1 MKLFLKVWRQ
11 SDRNDEGRFETHTL
25 DEVSEDSSFLE
36 MMDQLNEQ
44 LLEEG
49 TEPVVF
55 DHDCR
60 EGICGMCSLTINGHP
75 HGTENS
81 TTTCQLHMRK
91 FEDGDTITIEPFRA
105 RAFPV
110 VKDLVVDR
118 SAFDSITQAG
128 GFITVRTGSA
138 PDGNALPVPKNDSDR
153 AMDAAACIGCGA
165 CVASCKNASAMLFT
179 SAKAG
184 HLNMLPQGQAEKD
197 KRVLAMVSAMDE
209 AGFGNCRNFGEC
221 SAACP
226 KDISLD
232 YIAKLNRDHIKAKIK
247 SVFA

>member
-11 SDRNDEGRFETHTL
+11 DGRSDDGRFETHTL
-25 DEVSEDSSFLE
+25 DNVSKDSSFLE

-60 EGICGMCSLTINGHP
+60 EGICGMCSLTINGLP
-75 HGTENS
+75 HGPEDS

-105 RAFPV
+105 KAFPV

-138 PDGNALPVPKNDSDR
+138 PDGNALPVPKDDSDK

-197 KRVLAMVSAMDE
+197 KRVLAMVEAMDD
-209 AGFGNCRNFGEC
+209 AGFGNCRNYGEC

-232 YIAKLNRDHIKAKIK
+232 YIAKLNRDHAKAKIK
-247 SVFA
+247 SIFA

>member
-11 SDRNDEGRFETHTL
+11 DGRSDKGRFETHTL
-25 DEVSEDSSFLE
+25 DNVSEDSSFLE

-60 EGICGMCSLTINGHP
+60 EGICGMCSLTINGLP
-75 HGTENS
+75 HGPEDS

-105 RAFPV
+105 KAFPV

-118 SAFDSITQAG
+118 SAFDTITQAG
-128 GFITVRTGSA
+128 GFITVRTGS
-138 PDGNALPVPKNDSDR
+138 PLDGNALPVPKDDSDK

-197 KRVLAMVSAMDE
+197 KRVLSMVEAMDD
-209 AGFGNCRNFGEC
+209 AGFGNCRNYGEC

-232 YIAKLNRDHIKAKIK
+232 YIAKLNRDHAKAKLKAIF
-247 SVFA
+247 S

>member
-1 MKLFLKVWRQ
+1 MKLTLKVWRQ
-11 SDRNDEGRFETHTL
+11 DGNDSDGQFENYEL
-25 DEVSEDSSFLE
+25 DGVSEDSSFLE

-44 LLEEG
+44 LLSQG
-49 TEPVVF
+49 IEPVLF

-60 EGICGMCSLTINGHP
+60 EGICGTCSLTINGYA
-75 HGTENS
+75 HGPEDS

-91 FEDGDTITIEPFRA
+91 FRDGETITIEPFRA
-105 RAFPV
+105 KAFPV
-110 VKDLVVDR
+110 VRDLVVDR
-118 SAFDSITQAG
+118 SAFDRITQAG

-138 PDGNALPVPKNDSDR
+138 PDGNALPVAKSDSDK

-184 HLNMLPQGQAEKD
+184 HLNLLPQGQAEKD

-209 AGFGNCRNFGEC
+209 AGFGNCRNYGEC

-232 YIAKLNRDHIKAKIK
+232 YIAKLNRDHAKAKIK
-247 SVFA
+247 KFFS

>member
-1 MKLFLKVWRQ
+1 MKLTLKVWRQ
-11 SDRNDEGRFETHTL
+11 DGNDSDGRFENYEL
-25 DEVSEDSSFLE
+25 DGVSEDSSFLE

-44 LLEEG
+44 LLSQG
-49 TEPVVF
+49 IEPVLF

-60 EGICGMCSLTINGHP
+60 EGICGTCSLTINGYA
-75 HGTENS
+75 HGPEDS

-91 FEDGDTITIEPFRA
+91 FRDGETITIEPFRA
-105 RAFPV
+105 KAFPV
-110 VKDLVVDR
+110 VRDLVVDR
-118 SAFDSITQAG
+118 SAFDRITQAG

-138 PDGNALPVPKNDSDR
+138 PDGNALPVAKSDSDK

-184 HLNMLPQGQAEKD
+184 HLNLLPQGQAEKD

-209 AGFGNCRNFGEC
+209 AGFGNCRNYGEC

-232 YIAKLNRDHIKAKIK
+232 YIAKLNRDHAKAKIK
-247 SVFA
+247 KFFS

>member
-11 SDRNDEGRFETHTL
+11 DGRSDDGRFETHTL
-25 DEVSEDSSFLE
+25 DNVSKDSSFLE

-60 EGICGMCSLTINGHP
+60 EGICGMCSLTINGLP
-75 HGTENS
+75 HGPEDS

-105 RAFPV
+105 KAFPV

-138 PDGNALPVPKNDSDR
+138 PDGNALPVPKDDSDK

-197 KRVLAMVSAMDE
+197 KRVLAMVEAMDD
-209 AGFGNCRNFGEC
+209 AGFGNCRNYGEC

-232 YIAKLNRDHIKAKIK
+232 YIAKLNRDHAKAKLK
-247 SVFA
+247 SIFS

>member
-11 SDRNDEGRFETHTL
+11 DGRSDDGRFETHTL
-25 DEVSEDSSFLE
+25 DNVSKDSSFLE

-60 EGICGMCSLTINGHP
+60 EGICGMCSLTINGLP
-75 HGTENS
+75 HGPEDS

-105 RAFPV
+105 KAFPV

-138 PDGNALPVPKNDSDR
+138 TDGNALPVPKDDSDK

-197 KRVLAMVSAMDE
+197 KRVLAMVEAMDD
-209 AGFGNCRNFGEC
+209 AGFGNCRNYGEC

-232 YIAKLNRDHIKAKIK
+232 YIAKLNRDHAKAKLK
-247 SVFA
+247 SIFA

>member
-11 SDRNDEGRFETHTL
+11 DNRNDEGRFETHTL
-25 DEVSEDSSFLE
+25 DNVSEDSSFLE

-60 EGICGMCSLTINGHP
+60 EGICGMCSLTINGLP

-105 RAFPV
+105 KAFPV

-138 PDGNALPVPKNDSDR
+138 PDGNALPVPKDDSDK

-209 AGFGNCRNFGEC
+209 AGFGNCRNYGEC

-232 YIAKLNRDHIKAKIK
+232 YIAKLNRDHAKAKIK
-247 SVFA
+247 SIFA

>member
-11 SDRNDEGRFETHTL
+11 DDRNDEGRFETHTL
-25 DEVSEDSSFLE
+25 DNVSEDSSFLE

-60 EGICGMCSLTINGHP
+60 EGICGMCSLTINGLP

-91 FEDGDTITIEPFRA
+91 FEDGDTVTIEPFRA
-105 RAFPV
+105 KAFPV
-110 VKDLVVDR
+110 IKDLVVDR

-138 PDGNALPVPKNDSDR
+138 PDGNALPVPKDDSDK

-209 AGFGNCRNFGEC
+209 AGFGNCRNYGEC

-232 YIAKLNRDHIKAKIK
+232 YIAKLNRDHAKAKIK
-247 SVFA
+247 SIFA

>member
-1 MKLFLKVWRQ
+1 MKIWRQ
-11 SDRNDEGRFETHTL
+11 KNRRDEGRFETHTL
-25 DEVSEDSSFLE
+25 DDVSSDSSFLE
-36 MMDQLNEQ
+36 MLDQLNEQ
-44 LLEEG
+44 LIEEG
-49 TEPVVF
+49 IEPVVF

-60 EGICGMCSLTINGHP
+60 EGICGMCSLTINGLP
-75 HGTENS
+75 HGPEDS

-110 VKDLVVDR
+110 IKDLVVDR

-138 PDGNALPVPKNDSDR
+138 PDGNALPVPKDDSDK

-184 HLNMLPQGQAEKD
+184 HLNLLPQGQAEKD
-197 KRVLAMVSAMDE
+197 KRVLSMVAAMDE
-209 AGFGNCRNFGEC
+209 AGFGNCRNYGEC
-221 SAACP
+221 TAACP
-226 KDISLD
+226 KEISLD
-232 YIAKLNRDHIKAKIK
+232 YIAKLNRDHAKAKIK
-247 SVFA
+247 TFFS

>member
-11 SDRNDEGRFETHTL
+11 DGRSDKGRFETHTL
-25 DEVSEDSSFLE
+25 DNVSEDSSFLE

-60 EGICGMCSLTINGHP
+60 EGICGMCSLTINGLP
-75 HGTENS
+75 HGPEDS

-105 RAFPV
+105 KAFPV

-118 SAFDSITQAG
+118 SAFDTITQAG

-138 PDGNALPVPKNDSDR
+138 PDGNALPVPKDDSDK

-197 KRVLAMVSAMDE
+197 KRVLAMVEAMDD
-209 AGFGNCRNFGEC
+209 AVFGNCRNYGEC

-232 YIAKLNRDHIKAKIK
+232 YIAKLNRDHAKAKLKAIF
-247 SVFA
+247 S

>member
-11 SDRNDEGRFETHTL
+11 DGRSDEGRFETHTL
-25 DEVSEDSSFLE
+25 DNVSEDSSFLE

-60 EGICGMCSLTINGHP
+60 EGICGMCSLTIIGLP
-75 HGTENS
+75 HGPEDS

-105 RAFPV
+105 KAFPV

-118 SAFDSITQAG
+118 SAFDTITQAG

-138 PDGNALPVPKNDSDR
+138 PDGNA
-153 AMDAAACIGCGA
+153 
-165 CVASCKNASAMLFT
+165 
-179 SAKAG
+179 
-184 HLNMLPQGQAEKD
+184 
-197 KRVLAMVSAMDE
+197 
-209 AGFGNCRNFGEC
+209 
-221 SAACP
+221 
-226 KDISLD
+226 
-232 YIAKLNRDHIKAKIK
+232 
-247 SVFA
+247 